1 MPDRKAAQNRVP
13 KFRSFEEEAEF
24 WENHSPLDYPQDW
37 IEVRDAKVQRPLG
50 HILEVHLDA
59 KTIDRLASI
68 GRRKGMGP
76 SALARL
82 WLLERLAAL
91 EAHEQE
97 AED

>member
-1 MPDRKAAQNRVP
+1 MPERKAAQNRVP
-13 KFRSFEEEAEF
+13 KFRSLEEEAEF

-37 IEVRDAKVQRPLG
+37 VEVKGVNVQRPLG
-50 HILEVHLDA
+50 HILEVHMDA

-68 GRRKGMGP
+68 GRGKGMGP

-91 EAHEQE
+91 EAKEQE